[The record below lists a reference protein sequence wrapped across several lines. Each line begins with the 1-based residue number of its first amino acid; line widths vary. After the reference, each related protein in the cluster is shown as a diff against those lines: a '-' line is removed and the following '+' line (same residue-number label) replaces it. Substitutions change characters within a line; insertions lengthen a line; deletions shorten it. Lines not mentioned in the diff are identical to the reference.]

1 MRSCLRDPPRRRD
14 GRLLSLLPLLP
25 LLFAVYWTSVLVWFL
40 MASRLC
46 ATLSRHHPLL
56 YDALGRPALA
66 VGSGFRGDLALMR
79 FLLDRRYRFLDDRR
93 LVRLC
98 GAMRA
103 FLCAYVIFFLALPGL
118 MLR

>member
-1 MRSCLRDPPRRRD
+1 M
-14 GRLLSLLPLLP
+14 SLFPV
-25 LLFAVYWTSVLVWFL
+25 LFAVYWSSVLVWFL

-46 ATLSRHHPLL
+46 ATLSLRHPLL
-56 YDALGRPALA
+56 YDAMGRPALA
-66 VGSGFRGDLALMR
+66 AGSDFRGDLALMR
-79 FLLDRRYRFLDDRR
+79 FLLGRRYRFLDDRR

-103 FLCAYVIFFLALPGL
+103 FLCVYVLFFFALPGL

>member
-1 MRSCLRDPPRRRD
+1 M
-14 GRLLSLLPLLP
+14 SLFPV
-25 LLFAVYWTSVLVWFL
+25 LFAIYWSSVLAWYL

-46 ATLSRHHPLL
+46 VALSRRHPLL
-56 YDALGRPALA
+56 YDTLGRPA
-66 VGSGFRGDLALMR
+66 VSGRSDLRGDLALMR
-79 FLLDRRYRFLDDRR
+79 FLIGRRDRFLDDRG

-103 FLCAYVIFFLALPGL
+103 LLGVYALFFLSLPGL

>member
-1 MRSCLRDPPRRRD
+1 MRSCLRDPLRRRD
-14 GRLLSLLPLLP
+14 GRLLSPLPLLP

-46 ATLSRHHPLL
+46 ATLSRRHPLL

-66 VGSGFRGDLALMR
+66 VGSDFRGDLALMR
-79 FLLDRRYRFLDDRR
+79 FLLGRRYRCLDDRR

-103 FLCAYVIFFLALPGL
+103 FLCVYVIFFLAIPGL
-118 MLR
+118 LLR